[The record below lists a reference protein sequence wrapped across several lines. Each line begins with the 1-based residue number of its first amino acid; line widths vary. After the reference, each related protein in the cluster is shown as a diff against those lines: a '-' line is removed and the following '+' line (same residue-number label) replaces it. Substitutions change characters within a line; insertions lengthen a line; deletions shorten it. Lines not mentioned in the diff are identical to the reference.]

1 MAKTINSG
9 ANVVTTQTFTAWLD
23 VTNEM
28 VGAFAN
34 VISVDA
40 ETFPTGTAGVNGA
53 FVANTLTVTTGLLTA
68 NASANVSGNLSVSD
82 TISIG
87 ANVVANTSTIVVG
100 NTSIFSSIDNSGFV
114 VGNSNVKADRLYVG
128 NSTVNTVITQ
138 SSIDTDGTLAVLGAT
153 ALANTLASG
162 NTTITGF
169 ANVTSTLQVGS
180 AVIAGI
186 ANTLSVGNTSVS
198 GSLDVSSALA
208 VGANVV
214 ATTSSLSVG
223 NSTVNSSITATAIST
238 TGDLTVSGTINRN
251 PEITLGGVLT
261 GNVTLTNLASGTLT
275 AAYVADSVELGTHTT
290 GNYVAT
296 VTTANGISGAVATE
310 GGTAALK
317 VVPGNGITANSS
329 GVHVVVSSGLSVNT
343 SSVSVSAGAGIAS
356 NSTGVHV
363 RAGTDIV
370 SNTTGVHVGAGVAR
384 LASPTFT
391 GTVTTANLTIS
402 GMITANSAA
411 GIDGQVLRSDGTQV
425 YWGQPLEA
433 GDTGFIV
440 DVNAGDGAIKSGTA
454 SEPTIGVKAN
464 NGITANSSGLFVKTG
479 TGLFTNTT
487 GLFVNASSVSVG
499 TLPVARGGTGTTTFT
514 SGALLKG
521 NGTSAIQVASAAD
534 IVGQIGATQVANA
547 AFSNTSGSATLAATA
562 NVATNT
568 AITNDISSAVTVYP
582 TWVDGTS
589 GNRANKVSSTKL
601 TFNPSTGVLTATG
614 LSGNGSAV
622 TSVTAAAT
630 TGTLTR
636 GTYLT
641 GSNFNGSA
649 NQTWAV
655 DATAASTASKV
666 VARDANSSFSANVVN
681 VNVLNTSSDIKLK
694 SNLVIID
701 EPIERVKAL
710 NGYTYDRIGSL
721 NREAGLVAQE
731 VQAVLP
737 EVVSLENGY
746 LGVAYGNI
754 VALLVEAIKDQQKQI
769 DELKSKLGV

>member
-68 NASANVSGNLSVSD
+68 NASANVSGNLSVSGVV
-82 TISIG
+82 SIG

-100 NTSIFSSIDNSGFV
+100 NTS
-114 VGNSNVKADRLYVG
+114 
-128 NSTVNTVITQ
+128 
-138 SSIDTDGTLAVLGAT
+138 
-153 ALANTLASG
+153 
-162 NTTITGF
+162 
-169 ANVTSTLQVGS
+169 
-180 AVIAGI
+180 
-186 ANTLSVGNTSVS
+186 
-198 GSLDVSSALA
+198 
-208 VGANVV
+208 
-214 ATTSSLSVG
+214 
-223 NSTVNSSITATAIST
+223 VNSSINSTAIFTS
-238 TGDLTVSGTINRN
+238 GNLTVSGTINRE
-251 PEITLGGVLT
+251 PTITLGGVLT
-261 GNVTLTNLASGTLT
+261 GNVTLTNLANGTLT
-275 AAYVADSVELGTHTT
+275 AAYVNDSLELGTHTT

-317 VVPGNGITANSS
+317 VVPGNGITANST
-329 GVHVVVSSGLSVNT
+329 GVHVVVSSGLSVNA
-343 SSVSVSAGAGIAS
+343 SSVSVNAGSGIVA
-356 NSTGVHV
+356 NSSGVHV
-363 RAGTDIV
+363 KANTGLV
-370 SNTTGVHVGAGVAR
+370 SNT
-384 LASPTFT
+384 
-391 GTVTTANLTIS
+391 S
-402 GMITANSAA
+402 GLHIEE
-411 GIDGQVLRSDGTQV
+411 GLDGQVLRTDGITV

-440 DVNAGDGAIKSGTA
+440 DVTAGDGIVKTGTA
-454 SEPTIGVKAN
+454 DTPIISVRAN
-464 NGITANSSGLFVKTG
+464 NGISANSSGVFVRANN
-479 TGLFTNTT
+479 GLFTNTS
-487 GLFVNASSVSVG
+487 GLFVNASAVSVG

-534 IVGQIGATQVANA
+534 IVGQIGNTQIANA
-547 AFSNTSGSATLAATA
+547 AFSNTSASATIAATA

-582 TWVDGTS
+582 VWVDGTS

-641 GSNFNGSA
+641 GNNFNGSA

-681 VNVLNTSSDIKLK
+681 VNVLNTSSDIQLK

-701 EPIERVKAL
+701 EPIEKVKAL

-731 VQAVLP
+731 VQSVLP
-737 EVVSLENGY
+737 EVVSQENGY